1 MSKNAAASRRGEQTD
16 IHGSQRPARRRRL
29 RLMAL
34 MMTIVIPLTMILGS
48 MGSAGAQDEDTSKL
62 SFYKVASAMSS
73 YFSTSSAP
81 GGKWDSSWKSFRESA
96 GNSGSFLGYLDPD
109 FSLSP
114 GWIESKLSGSSDAL
128 GYQTLDPRDA
138 NNGRVGQGGTG
149 MADYAHYGAALNG
162 LGLDSTSTGLSL
174 SFGAKIGGGIVML
187 LYMFTFVVDL
197 LFNWLIDLLAWM
209 NPFKLFYL
217 GVWRVN
223 PTFAEGM
230 VGGNPGTP
238 TALDG
243 ITGWIGGWYQTLN
256 NLAWDAMVPIFIGTF
271 LFSLLLFKN
280 LDRGSAIKKLLIRL
294 VFIGVGLPLLGSMYT
309 TMLSSMSS
317 ATQAGNMGPTRVV
330 LSTYVDFENWAMLNR
345 LKPPAVPSSLIA
357 WDVKAGQPT
366 GASLQNVRNTALAVN
381 GQVLGISSLTP
392 IISDG
397 TSSWSQNVQA
407 SNESF
412 NFGTYLSVSNLLD
425 RYMDGSQV
433 TGAAFENDSKG
444 LLTASDIF
452 ADDSDKVLKWFED
465 YTDEDKLAERGG
477 DAMENPVLAV
487 ESGLVATERNNEKTF
502 SSVSEARCGRNGRE
516 ISKPNSGEP
525 RNCNLSPLAMYNYL
539 NTDFG
544 STSMTLYSSGNV
556 MSEAT
561 RSIHKSVNLVGTGTM
576 SLVYW
581 LNAVV
586 LLGSFV
592 IIGIAYAG
600 SLFVAN
606 VKRSI
611 QLIVAIPFASVGA
624 LSGIAKV
631 IIYTFVLIMESVA
644 TIFIYKIVQE
654 FLLSLPQIIEAPF
667 AGVLRDD
674 GAGDN
679 FGKFLIA
686 GPGFSLIVTIV
697 SIIFVLLFTIM
708 ALRLRKSLVKA
719 MEEGTTNLVEK
730 FMDTK
735 TGGPGGGGRM
745 APALAGGAAAG
756 AGSAVANRMMGQ
768 GKGGDKAAG
777 EGSNAGGTGPDPI
790 GTEPDSGD
798 DAAPGDDQAGVGPGE
813 LPGGDGSGMDGKLNT
828 DGELGGALA
837 LNAGP
842 GADGEGTA
850 VNDSTP
856 PVPGADPSGE
866 EALGRDVAVSGLS
879 GAPGGAEAAD
889 STENGVDAA
898 VVGTVGD
905 PDGQGEPVSDVDSPN
920 VNDDSA
926 GAAMTDSVEESA
938 GAYAESDAKRVEAA
952 GEGVKAV
959 GSAAEGVARGA
970 AGDEAGAVAAA
981 GETVEHAGEGA
992 AKNQEAQAM
1001 SKEAGQSSLDGP
1013 ADTSKNE
1020 ERAGQAREASAAG
1033 KQVSDVAGQAGS
1045 VSGGGDSG
1053 GPPSSGSPGGASV
1066 PSSGDGPTPGADA
1079 PVPKGSTPKGSTP
1092 KGSTPSADGPGSSA
1106 PSPTNEA
1113 GSAPTTGPAPG
1124 REAPA
1129 KDAPSQ
1135 GGGGSSVSR
1144 AAAAQ
1149 GVQHAAQ
1156 VAAAPK
1162 GGRGNGGGNGGTQ
1175 EPSRN
1180 NAALTS
1186 SKKSPSPPPANSAS
1200 LLHSKRAPG
1209 SKLPPKPKPKAPAP
1223 KRPQAPKPS
1232 VSGSGPAR
1240 QAPPRKS
1247 PSRKTAPRRQGA
1259 KPVPRQ
1265 PAKPRQPKGEGVP
1278 TEGPKPG
1285 DSGTDSWL

>member
-34 MMTIVIPLTMILGS
+34 MMAIVIPLTMILGS

-81 GGKWDSSWKSFRESA
+81 GGKWDSSWNSFRESA

-138 NNGRVGQGGTG
+138 NNGRVAKGGTG

-174 SFGAKIGGGIVML
+174 SFGAKIGGGIIML

-197 LFNWLIDLLAWM
+197 LFSWLIGLLAWM
-209 NPFKLFYL
+209 NPFKLFYA
-217 GVWRVN
+217 GVRAIS

-230 VGGNPGTP
+230 VGGNSGTP

-317 ATQAGNMGPTRVV
+317 ATQAGNMGSTRVV
-330 LSTYVDFENWAMLNR
+330 LSTYVDFESWATLNR
-345 LKPPAVPSSLIA
+345 LKPPTAPSSLIA

-381 GQVLGISSLTP
+381 GQALGISSLTP

-397 TSSWSQNVQA
+397 TSSWSQNAQA

-425 RYMDGSQV
+425 RYMSGSQV
-433 TGAAFENDSKG
+433 TAAAFENDSKG
-444 LLTASDIF
+444 LLTASPIF
-452 ADDSDKVLKWFED
+452 DPDSDVGDPEMVLKWFED

-487 ESGLVATERNNEKTF
+487 ESGLVATEDNNEKTF
-502 SSVSEARCGRNGRE
+502 SSVSVVRCGSNGRE
-516 ISKPNSGEP
+516 ISTPDEGLV

-576 SLVYW
+576 SFVYW

-654 FLLSLPQIIEAPF
+654 LLLSLPQIIEAPF

-674 GAGDN
+674 GAGGN
-679 FGKFLIA
+679 FGEFLIA
-686 GPGFSLIVTIV
+686 GAGFSLIVTIV

-719 MEEGTTNLVEK
+719 MEEGTTKLVEK

-798 DAAPGDDQAGVGPGE
+798 DAAPGDDPAGVGPGE
-813 LPGGDGSGMDGKLNT
+813 LPGGDGSGMDGDLNT

-850 VNDSTP
+850 VDDSTP
-856 PVPGADPSGE
+856 PAPGADPSGE

-879 GAPGGAEAAD
+879 GAPGGAEVAD

-970 AGDEAGAVAAA
+970 AGDEAGAVEAA
-981 GETVEHAGEGA
+981 GKTVEHAGEGA

-1020 ERAGQAREASAAG
+1020 ERAGQARGASAAG

-1045 VSGGGDSG
+1045 VSGG
-1053 GPPSSGSPGGASV
+1053 SV
-1066 PSSGDGPTPGADA
+1066 PSSGDGPTPG
-1079 PVPKGSTPKGSTP
+1079 
-1092 KGSTPSADGPGSSA
+1092 ADGPGSSA

-1135 GGGGSSVSR
+1135 GGGGSSASR

-1209 SKLPPKPKPKAPAP
+1209 SKPPPKPKPKAPAP

-1265 PAKPRQPKGEGVP
+1265 PAKLRQPKGEGVP